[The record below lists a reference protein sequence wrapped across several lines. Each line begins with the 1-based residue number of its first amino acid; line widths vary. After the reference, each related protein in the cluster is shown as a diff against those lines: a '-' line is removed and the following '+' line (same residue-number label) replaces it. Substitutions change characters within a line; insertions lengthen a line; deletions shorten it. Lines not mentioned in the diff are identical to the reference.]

1 MSKRKKLRTS
11 GGEGVHPP
19 KPPKNSRRG
28 NADGA
33 PQTSELDCLPFPKS
47 IEGKSGPTSSAEL
60 NGEELAQAASS
71 GKGEHVSGGERG
83 RVEEAASLQLKRA
96 QPPGARQCA
105 RWGWKARTGEKL
117 PERVGSCLPLRPH
130 SSLSPFL
137 PGSCCIPFQNSLG
150 KLVPQSAKPRKTVT
164 RQAETRG
171 EDVATRASHP
181 EAPPEPGALHA
192 AKPGAGRAP
201 WARNAGD
208 QRAGTRRRPR
218 AERPGPL
225 GGSPSPTVGRQP
237 PWPPAAS
244 HRKGSPTASST
255 QEHLSGGG
263 HASDSWPE
271 AEGALAAGDG
281 GPGGHPPSS
290 QACGA
295 PREGGRRRPRRPQCP
310 VLPAQGA
317 PDPVADVQQARRRSS
332 RGPQRSGATALPGS
346 LGPSRDGPEPRC
358 GAQQASPPRPPTS
371 QTRPPGGG
379 CAAVELSFL
388 PDSQIQEALDAP
400 GLGAPTRA

>member
-60 NGEELAQAASS
+60 NGEELAQAASRRGRPPRAPS
-71 GKGEHVSGGERG
+71 SRPVSSFPGEHVSGGERG

-181 EAPPEPGALHA
+181 VRPENPPHRTL
-192 AKPGAGRAP
+192 
-201 WARNAGD
+201 WACGHPD
-208 QRAGTRRRPR
+208 PR
-218 AERPGPL
+218 GQPL
-225 GGSPSPTVGRQP
+225 CPCYPSTP
-237 PWPPAAS
+237 
-244 HRKGSPTASST
+244 
-255 QEHLSGGG
+255 
-263 HASDSWPE
+263 
-271 AEGALAAGDG
+271 LAACS
-281 GPGGHPPSS
+281 PPSS
-290 QACGA
+290 
-295 PREGGRRRPRRPQCP
+295 
-310 VLPAQGA
+310 V
-317 PDPVADVQQARRRSS
+317 
-332 RGPQRSGATALPGS
+332 QRSTGAHCVCVIR
-346 LGPSRDGPEPRC
+346 RDL
-358 GAQQASPPRPPTS
+358 APP
-371 QTRPPGGG
+371 
-379 CAAVELSFL
+379 L
-388 PDSQIQEALDAP
+388 
-400 GLGAPTRA
+400 RA